1 MKITDNLYM
10 MELSMNM
17 GGIESIIHPTL
28 IWDDDNVILVDAGLP
43 GGLHLIQDEMS
54 KVGVSFDKLDKVI
67 VTHQD
72 MDHIGGLSN
81 ILRESDH
88 KIEVLA
94 HEDDKPYIQGE
105 KRLNKMTP
113 ERMAQLQ
120 EQLKSMPEE
129 QRNAMQKLF
138 QNPPT
143 AKVDETVK
151 DDDELPYCGGIHII
165 HTPGHT
171 PGHIVLYFKQSRILI
186 AGDLLNI
193 IDGEL
198 VGPNPQ
204 HTPDMDSAFE
214 SLQKLTQY
222 NIEKVI
228 TYHGGLYTENS
239 NQKIVEL
246 IKGKL

>member
-1 MKITDNLYM
+1 MKIADGVKM

-43 GGLHLIQDEMS
+43 GGLPDIKEEMN
-54 KVGVSFDKLDKVI
+54 KTGVSFDKLDKI
-67 VTHQD
+67 IITHQD
-72 MDHIGGLSN
+72 MDHIGGLPD

-88 KIEVLA
+88 EIKVLA
-94 HEDDKPYIQGE
+94 HEEDKPYIQGE
-105 KRLNKMTP
+105 KRLNKITP
-113 ERMAQLQ
+113 ERREQL
-120 EQLKSMPEE
+120 EKQLKSMPEE

-143 AKVDETVK
+143 AKVDETLK
-151 DDDELPYCGGIHII
+151 DEVELPYCGGIRII

-171 PGHIVLYFKQSRILI
+171 PGHIVLYLKQSKILI

-204 HTPDMDSAFE
+204 HTPNMDSALK

-222 NIEKVI
+222 DIEKVI
-228 TYHGGLYTENS
+228 TYHGGLYTENP
-239 NQKIVEL
+239 NQKIAEL
-246 IKGKL
+246 NK